1 MVEDLEGCGNWSKL
15 VPIDRVLSTRAKSFS
30 GSTKAE
36 TDGGGSRSGTAMRS
50 RHHFWPVKESVSS
63 ANGDILAFC

>member
-15 VPIDRVLSTRAKSFS
+15 VPIDRVLSIRAKSFS

-50 RHHFWPVKESVSS
+50 RHHFWPV
-63 ANGDILAFC
+63 